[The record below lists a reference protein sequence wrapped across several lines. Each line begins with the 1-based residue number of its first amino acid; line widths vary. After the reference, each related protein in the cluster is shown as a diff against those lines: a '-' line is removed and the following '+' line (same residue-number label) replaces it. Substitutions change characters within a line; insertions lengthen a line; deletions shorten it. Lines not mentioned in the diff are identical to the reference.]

1 MSIFIRSDVHPG
13 DYLLGDE
20 IIEVDHSAVRAL
32 AEALWAESGSPI
44 DYARNTFEW
53 VRDKVGHSYDVR
65 DPRVTLTASEVLE
78 HRVGLCYAKSN
89 LLTALL
95 RAQGIPAALCYQR
108 LAHSEGHVIHGLVA
122 VHLDGGW
129 HRQDPRGNNAHVIT
143 EFSIGE
149 ERLAYS
155 IDPARGEI
163 DYPQLFSTTAPVVVD
178 ALRAASGTVA
188 IYDAELP
195 SDL

>member
-1 MSIFIRSDVHPG
+1 MSIFMRSDVDPD

-20 IIEVDHSAVRAL
+20 IIEVDHPAVRAL
-32 AEALWAESGSPI
+32 AVALWSESGSPI

-95 RAQGIPAALCYQR
+95 RAQGIPTALCYQR
-108 LAHSEGHVIHGLVA
+108 LAHGEGHVIHGLVA

-129 HRQDPRGNNAHVIT
+129 YRQDPRGNNAHVT
-143 EFSIGE
+143 AEFSIGE

-155 IDPARGEI
+155 VDPAQGEI
-163 DYPQLFSTTAPVVVD
+163 DYPQLFRTTAPVVVD
-178 ALRAASGTVA
+178 ALRAASDTLA
-188 IYDAELP
+188 IYDAGLP